1 MKKTLGNVGVGFA
14 VVLTLAF
21 VVFGVRG
28 IYDPTAAS
36 MRFGLPADDAAE
48 MFYYRVYLARNL
60 VIVLAGLAML
70 ALRQWKSVAILLT
83 AALTLPIFDAALLY
97 RERGP
102 DAGLT
107 IHIITGVIVATA
119 AGLMWIKVMSSK
131 DERFTKYQ
139 DDE

>member
-1 MKKTLGNVGVGFA
+1 MQNTLGNVGVVFA
-14 VVLTLAF
+14 VILTLAF

-36 MRFGLPADDAAE
+36 MRFGLPADDPAE

-60 VIVLAGLAML
+60 VIVLAGLTLL
-70 ALRQWKSVAILLT
+70 ALRQWKSVAGLLT
-83 AALTLPIFDAALLY
+83 AALALPIFDAVLLY

-107 IHIITGVIVATA
+107 VHIVTGVIVATA
-119 AGLMWIKVMSSK
+119 AFLMWIKASPVK
-131 DERFTKYQ
+131 G
-139 DDE
+139 